1 MAIPIEDF
9 REPQWVR
16 YLTRYPLVEDRTMKY
31 ATIVTPRLYGPRFNS
46 DDPETGWKQEGYNP
60 NSNSTRVQRISLT
73 TEDYTLRP
81 Y

>member
-16 YLTRYPLVEDRTMKY
+16 YLTRYPLVEDRTMRY
-31 ATIVTPRLYGPRFNS
+31 ATIVRPGSFGARYNS
-46 DDPETGWKQEGYNP
+46 DDPETGWKQAGYNP
-60 NSNSTRVQRISLT
+60 NDNSTRVQRINLT
-73 TEDYTLRP
+73 TDDYTLRP